1 MDDFHALLTYCAA
14 GVIALIVALCRS
26 TIANV
31 PPTVRL
37 RILDAIICAAGAVAV
52 CIVAGNHF
60 PELFTH
66 GDGVAVASHSGTSAQ
81 AGCLIS
87 LFPSRGRNWEAVSHD
102 EGGPAL
108 WLRGA
113 DLRRVCMAWLRMA
126 LFCAGHSVLCRAC
139 GQQAEKQ
146 MQGGE
151 Q

>member
-1 MDDFHALLTYCAA
+1 MDDFHALLTYCVA

-66 GDGVAVASHSGTSAQ
+66 GDGVAVAFTFGYLG
-81 AGCLIS
+81 AGRLS
-87 LFPSRGRNWEAVSHD
+87 DFAVSLARKKL
-102 EGGPAL
+102 GG
-108 WLRGA
+108 
-113 DLRRVCMAWLRMA
+113 
-126 LFCAGHSVLCRAC
+126 S
-139 GQQAEKQ
+139 ES
-146 MQGGE
+146 
-151 Q
+151 